1 MEFSE
6 RLTEWF
12 RFITNGLLWGA
23 CFGGLAAILIDIF
36 ALPESNAVLRGSGLA
51 LLIGGAIG
59 VYMMPGTKK
68 IASRIYGRLDN
79 ISDKIDTVSEQVSGK
94 LDTMSGKIDTVSE
107 QVSGKLDTMSEQVS
121 GKLDTMSGKI
131 DNQTDVLKEIRDA
144 VVGMAV
150 TQKQA
155 K

>member
-1 MEFSE
+1 MHGSQRWKDVGPEELLVEFSE

-23 CFGGLAAILIDIF
+23 CFGELAAILIDIF
-36 ALPESNAVLRGSGLA
+36 ALTESNAVLRGSGLA
-51 LLIGGAIG
+51 LLIGGGIG
-59 VYMMPGTKK
+59 VYMMSGTKK

-79 ISDKIDTVSEQVSGK
+79 ISDKIDTMSEQIS
-94 LDTMSGKIDTVSE
+94 DKI
-107 QVSGKLDTMSEQVS
+107 DTMSEQIS
-121 GKLDTMSGKI
+121 DKI

-144 VVGMAV
+144 VVDMAV
-150 TQKQA
+150 AQKQA